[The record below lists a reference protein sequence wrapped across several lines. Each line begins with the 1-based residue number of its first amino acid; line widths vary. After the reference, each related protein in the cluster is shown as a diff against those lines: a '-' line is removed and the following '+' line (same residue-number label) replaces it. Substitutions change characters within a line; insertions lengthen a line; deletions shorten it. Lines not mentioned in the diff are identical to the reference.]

1 MRAQNLALKNQ
12 VTDRDIE
19 HILSLRQTF
28 AAQKRR
34 LELVETALVEA
45 EQNVIGR
52 IESGAAVISAHT
64 VALSK
69 VERRNVQWKSKFV
82 ELAGSDAAEAV
93 LASTA
98 PTITIKL
105 LVE

>member
-1 MRAQNLALKNQ
+1 MRTQNLALKNT

-19 HILSLRQTF
+19 HILSLRRTF
-28 AAQKRR
+28 EAQRKR
-34 LELVETALVEA
+34 LELVETALVDA

-52 IESGAAVISAHT
+52 IESGALIASTHT
-64 VALSK
+64 VALRNI
-69 VERRNVQWKSKFV
+69 ERRSVQWKSKFI

-93 LASTA
+93 LAATVPS
-98 PTITIKL
+98 ITVKL